1 MTQKQQMPEIMQV
14 LQLISF
20 ASFAPLS
27 VLCVL
32 KYSLRTRDTDSS
44 LREQAH
50 LQGQRGT
57 HSPLSLSAETP

>member
-32 KYSLRTRDTDSS
+32 KYSLRTLDSERS
-44 LREQAH
+44 MREQA
-50 LQGQRGT
+50 RRPMAT
-57 HSPLSLSAETP
+57 